1 MTLAL
6 SDAHLVEIARHGD
19 KTAFA
24 ELVGHH
30 YPVLLGLCRRAL
42 EDPVLA
48 EDAAQDAILQ
58 AMLSL
63 DRLQQPERFGAWL
76 IAIGL
81 NICHQFMRRRR
92 RDGWSLEAVHGA
104 HVLDGLVETR
114 PGPAELAEAA
124 ELRAQVRHLIARLPS
139 GQRAAVLHFYLAG
152 LTHAETAA
160 LLGISVGAVKTRLH
174 KARQSLHRQ
183 LSGTYK
189 EDTMDKRQEPAEA
202 RTSPETTTGE
212 AAVEM
217 RVRDVRR
224 YRSPAS
230 GEFVH
235 VALLESAD
243 DGGVLPIWMGEFEA
257 TALALSLEDVA
268 PPRPMAYAFAA
279 GLLGAS
285 GARLREVRITR
296 LQHTT
301 FYAEAVVEGSAGVA
315 TVDARPSD
323 ALNLA
328 LLTNAPIRVDARVLA
343 APVSEATWATDDAAR
358 AADVVSQ
365 ATSTWSAPPPRP
377 E

>member
-1 MTLAL
+1 
-6 SDAHLVEIARHGD
+6 
-19 KTAFA
+19 
-24 ELVGHH
+24 
-30 YPVLLGLCRRAL
+30 
-42 EDPVLA
+42 
-48 EDAAQDAILQ
+48 
-58 AMLSL
+58 MLSL

-104 HVLDGLVETR
+104 HVLDGLVEIR

-124 ELRAQVRHLIARLPS
+124 ELRTRVRHLIARLPS

-160 LLGISVGAVKTRLH
+160 LLGISVDAVKTRLH

-183 LSGTYK
+183 LSGPHK
-189 EDTMDKRQEPAEA
+189 EDTMDKRQEPVEA
-202 RTSPETTTGE
+202 RTSPETATGE

-224 YRSPAS
+224 DRSPAS

-235 VALLESAD
+235 VALLESAN

-285 GARLREVRITR
+285 GARLRQVRITR
-296 LQHTT
+296 LQDTT

-315 TVDARPSD
+315 TMDARPSD

-328 LLTNAPIRVDARVLA
+328 LMTGAAIRVDA
-343 APVSEATWATDDAAR
+343 PI
-358 AADVVSQ
+358 
-365 ATSTWSAPPPRP
+365 STFLLTPACGSAWIRP
-377 E
+377 SDHH